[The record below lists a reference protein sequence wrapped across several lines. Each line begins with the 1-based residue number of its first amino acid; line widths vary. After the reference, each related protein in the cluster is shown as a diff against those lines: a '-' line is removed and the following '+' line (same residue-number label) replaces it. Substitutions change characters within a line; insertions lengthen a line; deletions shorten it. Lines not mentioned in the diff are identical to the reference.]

1 MQVHEFCPRWG
12 TLDLVGNESKIKDK
26 YGKNRKLTFSMYSY
40 MNIKHIS
47 NN

>member
-1 MQVHEFCPRWG
+1 MNSMNSVPGG

-26 YGKNRKLTFSMYSY
+26 YGKNRKLTISMYSY
-40 MNIKHIS
+40 MNIKYIS